1 MEFLKNNPIK
11 DFVKDEIIDKLGNY
25 KGFNEKVYIPSL
37 EYDLF
42 NAENQD
48 GNFFE
53 DDETA
58 KNFIDNNFKYL
69 REIFEEIRFEFDSD
83 YTNKILLD
91 IFDKPN
97 RVAVVIVLEV
107 ATHILNECETIQ
119 KYWDE
124 DEIVLT
130 DELIDKLMSE
140 VEKV

>member
-1 MEFLKNNPIK
+1 MEFLKNNPVK

-25 KGFNEKVYIPSL
+25 KGFNEKIYISDL
-37 EYDLF
+37 SYDLF

-48 GNFFE
+48 ENFFE

-69 REIFEEIRFEFDSD
+69 REIFEEFRFDFDCD
-83 YTNKILLD
+83 YVNDILLD

-107 ATHILNECETIQ
+107 ARYILIECQTIQ

-130 DELIDKLMSE
+130 DELINKLMSE